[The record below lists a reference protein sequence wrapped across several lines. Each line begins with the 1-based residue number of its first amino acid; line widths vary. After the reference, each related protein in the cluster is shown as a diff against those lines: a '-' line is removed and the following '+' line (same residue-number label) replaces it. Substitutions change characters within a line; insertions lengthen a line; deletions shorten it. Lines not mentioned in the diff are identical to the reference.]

1 MTITANNF
9 ETLTHSHFLSA
20 CESNNLKSIQRLLTE
35 GCCIDEVDPHGMT
48 GLMMASA
55 AVHIH
60 TVKALISYGADIYK
74 EDVNY
79 WKAINHSTDEEV
91 IAMLSK
97 EFVHLEVKS
106 EYNHDTNTFLIE
118 VWHIYDMILQK
129 SYINQKF

>member
-55 AVHIH
+55 AGHIH
-60 TVKALISYGADIYK
+60 TVKANFIWSRYLQGRC
-74 EDVNY
+74 E
-79 WKAINHSTDEEV
+79 
-91 IAMLSK
+91 LS
-97 EFVHLEVKS
+97 ES
-106 EYNHDTNTFLIE
+106 N
-118 VWHIYDMILQK
+118 
-129 SYINQKF
+129 